1 MHNHLLDHQAM
12 HEFGLHPG
20 KRPESVDD
28 QALDGRRVFLSC
40 VIAVKIYVVLPHNL
54 RVFIDGKAWKIRYT
68 RLSNQ
73 NQAIWSA

>member
-1 MHNHLLDHQAM
+1 MSYLSL
-12 HEFGLHPG
+12 GG
-20 KRPESVDD
+20 KKHYSY
-28 QALDGRRVFLSC
+28 FLPC